1 MYRDSVFIMLVGAEI
16 VKCFRIMGTEIVKCC
31 DEVGNEISV
40 VFSESNKEC
49 RLGLR

>member
-1 MYRDSVFIMLVGAEI
+1 MYRDSVFIMLVGA
-16 VKCFRIMGTEIVKCC
+16 EIVKCC

-49 RLGLR
+49 SLGLR